1 MSLWLLSKEKLNRRL
16 FEINWQRIS
25 PCEIQTFGRF
35 FRDGIEF
42 TAV

>member
-1 MSLWLLSKEKLNRRL
+1 MNLLLLSKEKLNRLL

-25 PCEIQTFGRF
+25 PCEIQTLGLS